1 MLRRLIAVLSLFTWG
16 SLALGGAAHALPA
29 GSGANDPSIV
39 IGVVATLT
47 GPGALAGQ
55 DLVDGF
61 NLALKQLGGRFSNQ
75 EVRVV
80 LMDDKGSPDM
90 ARQQVRRLMDRERLD
105 MVLTGVS
112 APSLAAIIKPLI
124 DARLFVLNLDQA
136 PPAMAGADCSP
147 WLFSLAASTEGLHE
161 AMGQYLVSEHM
172 RRVVV
177 VGPQTGMTAD
187 AVAALKRTFPG
198 EVTAV
203 LSPRPGAT
211 TFADE
216 LARIAQIKP
225 DAIYS
230 LLTGGMGGGFV
241 RAWGA
246 SPLKGEVPLFPL
258 WPAVERQM
266 LAAMGDAAQDLV
278 SIGTWGND
286 LDSVPNRRLIA
297 DFEVEFGRPPST
309 WAAQGYDA
317 AFLVDSALKATNGKT
332 SNDEALRTAL
342 RRADFVSVRGSF
354 KFNTN
359 HFPVQSYYLR
369 KISRDLKG
377 RPTHEMRGV
386 VLKDWR
392 DRQAQSC
399 PMRWVEEPLPVPV
412 KK

>member
-1 MLRRLIAVLSLFTWG
+1 MLRRLIAFLGLLVLP
-16 SLALGGAAHALPA
+16 GAAHALP
-29 GSGANDPSIV
+29 SGAGASDPSIV
-39 IGVVATLT
+39 VGVVATLT

-80 LMDDKGSPDM
+80 LADDKGSPDI
-90 ARQQVRRLMDRERLD
+90 ARQQVKRLMDRERLD

-112 APSLAAIIKPLI
+112 APSLATIIKPLV
-124 DARLFVLNLDQA
+124 DARLFVLNLDQS
-136 PPAMAGADCSP
+136 PPALSGAECSQF
-147 WLFSLAASTEGLHE
+147 LFSLAAPVDGLHE
-161 AMGQYLVSEHM
+161 AMGQYLAAEHI

-177 VGPQTGMTAD
+177 VGPQTGVTND

-198 EVTAV
+198 EVVAV
-203 LSPRPGAT
+203 LSPHPGAA
-211 TFADE
+211 TFAPE
-216 LARIAQIKP
+216 LDHIKQLKP

-246 SPLKGEVPLFPL
+246 SPLKGEIPLFPL

-266 LAAMGDAAQDLV
+266 LPAMADAAQDMI

-286 LDSVPNRRLIA
+286 LDSIPNRRLNA
-297 DFEVEFGRPPST
+297 DFEMEFGRPPST

-332 SNDEALRTAL
+332 SNEDALRTAL
-342 RRADFVSVRGSF
+342 RRADFISARGSF

-359 HFPVQSYYLR
+359 QFPVLNYYLR
-369 KISRDLKG
+369 KVSRDAKG

-386 VLKDWR
+386 VLKEWR
-392 DRQAQSC
+392 DRQAHSC